1 MSAVLGVR
9 SAGEVRTRASL
20 RTATVAAILIAIVGG
35 SLFGAVQIS
44 RAVARSASDLHAADE
59 AARSGAVVRSHLALA
74 ANGSEAQQ
82 TLSISEANTALAEYR
97 LSLRA
102 LEDNET
108 AAAVIETGTQ
118 YADEAE
124 VALIAVPDGLDT
136 QDGVDALFRSAM
148 ATLDQLRRELAGE
161 IDVIDSSYNVL
172 GIALGLATAGLAP
185 LVLILW
191 ARSSTRRSMEWREL
205 SMKLEHEEALNEA
218 RNEMMRTV
226 VHELRT
232 PLTGISGLAR
242 VLGDPAIRD
251 SREADEF
258 IDMIRMEA
266 EDMTLLT
273 DDILASAGLEAGKL
287 EVHIGAVDAC
297 DAATQTLS
305 IFESRGIEIE
315 MRCEPGTIAADDLR
329 LRQILKNLVSNAVKY
344 GGDPIVVE
352 GKVDGENY
360 LYRVTDH
367 GPGVPLDI
375 EQRLFTPFPHQG
387 TGSSTNHSVGLGL
400 AIVRELAQAMGGD
413 ASYAREAGAS
423 SFSLR
428 LPLSYGPDS
437 VEDGDVLAET
447 AP

>member
-9 SAGEVRTRASL
+9 SAGEVRSRASL

-59 AARSGAVVRSHLALA
+59 AARSGVVVRSHLALA
-74 ANGSEAQQ
+74 AAGSEAQQ
-82 TLSISEANTALAEYR
+82 KLSISEANTALVEFR
-97 LSLRA
+97 DSLES
-102 LEDNET
+102 LENNDQ
-108 AAAVIETGTQ
+108 AAGAIETGTQ

-124 VALIAVPDGLDT
+124 AALVSIPSGLED
-136 QDGVDALFRSAM
+136 QAGVDALFRASVVSLNA
-148 ATLDQLRRELAGE
+148 LRRALAAE

-251 SREADEF
+251 SGEADEF

-305 IFESRGIEIE
+305 IFESRGIEISLD
-315 MRCEPGTIAADDLR
+315 CQAGSIAADDLR

-344 GGDPIVVE
+344 GNDPILVD
-352 GKVDGENY
+352 GKVDGASY
-360 LYRVTDH
+360 VYRVTDH
-367 GPGVPLDI
+367 GPGVPREI
-375 EQRLFTPFPHQG
+375 ESRLFMPFPHQG
-387 TGSSTNHSVGLGL
+387 TGSSLAHSVGLGL
-400 AIVRELAQAMGGD
+400 AIVRELAEAMGGTVAYVRD
-413 ASYAREAGAS
+413 KTTT
-423 SFSLR
+423 SFSVR
-428 LPLSYGPDS
+428 LPLSYGPDPI
-437 VEDGDVLAET
+437 EDDDVLAG
-447 AP
+447 ASP

>member
-1 MSAVLGVR
+1 MSAVLGVS
-9 SAGEVRTRASL
+9 SAGEVRRRASL

-59 AARSGAVVRSHLALA
+59 AARSGVVVRSHLALA

-82 TLSISEANTALAEYR
+82 KLSIAEANTALAEYR
-97 LSLRA
+97 LSLVA
-102 LEDNET
+102 LEDNEM
-108 AAAVIETGTQ
+108 AAGVIETGTQ

-124 VALIAVPDGLDT
+124 AALLALPNGLDS

-148 ATLDQLRRELAGE
+148 TTLDQLRRELAAE

-218 RNEMMRTV
+218 RNETMRTV

-297 DAATQTLS
+297 DAARQTLS
-305 IFESRGIEIE
+305 IFESRGVEIATN
-315 MRCEPGTIAADDLR
+315 CEPGTIAADDLR

-344 GGDPIVVE
+344 GADPITVE
-352 GKVDGENY
+352 GKVDGA
-360 LYRVTDH
+360 LYVYTVTDQ
-367 GPGVPLDI
+367 GPGVPLEI
-375 EQRLFTPFPHQG
+375 ESRLFTPFPHQG
-387 TGSSTNHSVGLGL
+387 TGSTTAHSVGLGL
-400 AIVRELAQAMGGD
+400 AIVRELTEAMGGTV
-413 ASYAREAGAS
+413 SYARDTTS
-423 SFSLR
+423 TSFSVM
-428 LPLSYGPDS
+428 LPINMGPDS
-437 VEDGDVLAET
+437 IEDGNVLAGAT
-447 AP
+447 P